1 MEWSKN
7 GYVLIQNYLGQ
18 KLWVPIHA
26 QSVIRR
32 KGILDCELL
41 TCLQDLRNSN
51 QLRKGKC
58 IDAGANIGNHTLFFS
73 KLFDEV
79 IAFEPL
85 AKLLP
90 LSDNIKINEIEN
102 VRILSVGLSDRSYTT
117 QIFVSPH
124 VGLGAS
130 TLSVDLARNKAM
142 PEVVELIQGDD
153 VLRNETSVALIKVDV
168 EGHEAEAL
176 VGLKHTIRTNSP
188 IIVFE
193 WNNEKTK
200 ARFDRLGI
208 LSDVLKDYT
217 LWGVIEPLDKR
228 ITRSKLGRLGL
239 KIKLLFNAKRYVIVP
254 FNELK
259 DYANVLAIP
268 SGIALSP
275 AES

>member
-1 MEWSKN
+1 MEWAKN
-7 GYVLIQNYLGQ
+7 GYALTQNYLGQ

-41 TCLQDLRNSN
+41 TCLQNLRSSN
-51 QLRKGKC
+51 QLREGKC
-58 IDAGANIGNHTLFFS
+58 IDVGANIGNHTLFFS
-73 KLFDEV
+73 NLFDEV

-90 LSDNIKINEIEN
+90 LSDNIKINGVKN

-130 TLSVDLARNKAM
+130 TLSADLARNNAM
-142 PEVVELIQGDD
+142 PEMVELVPGDD
-153 VLRNETSVALIKVDV
+153 VLRNETGVALIKVDV

-176 VGLKHTIRTNSP
+176 VGLKNTIRTNRP
-188 IIVFE
+188 AIVFE

-200 ARFDRLGI
+200 ARFDRLSV
-208 LSDVLKDYT
+208 LSDVLRGYT
-217 LWGVIEPLDKR
+217 LWGVMEPLDKR
-228 ITRSKLGRLGL
+228 IGRSKLGRLGQ
-239 KIKLLFNAKRYVIVP
+239 KIKLWFVTQKYVLAP
-254 FNELK
+254 FDKLK
-259 DYANVLAIP
+259 DYGNVLAIP
-268 SGIALSP
+268 SETTLKP
-275 AES
+275 VER

>member
-7 GYVLIQNYLGQ
+7 GYVLVQNFLSQ

-32 KGILDCELL
+32 KGILDRELL
-41 TCLQDLRNSN
+41 TCLQDLRGSN

-58 IDAGANIGNHTLFFS
+58 IDVGANIGNHTLFFS

-90 LSDNIKINEIEN
+90 LSDNIKINGVKN
-102 VRILSVGLSDRSYTT
+102 VRILSVGLSDRSCTT

-130 TLSVDLARNKAM
+130 TLSADLARNNAM
-142 PEVVELIQGDD
+142 PEVVELIPGDD
-153 VLRNETSVALIKVDV
+153 VLRNETGVALIKIDV

-176 VGLKHTIRTNSP
+176 VGLKNTIRTNRP
-188 IIVFE
+188 AIVFE
-193 WNNEKTK
+193 WNNERTK
-200 ARFDRLGI
+200 ARFDHLSI
-208 LSDVLKDYT
+208 FSDVLKDYN

-228 ITRSKLGRLGL
+228 IARYKLGRLGL
-239 KIKLLFNAKRYVIVP
+239 KIKLWFGRQKYVFAP
-254 FNELK
+254 FDKLK
-259 DYANVLAIP
+259 NYGNVLAIP
-268 SGIALSP
+268 SEIAFSP
-275 AES
+275 VKN